1 MKASNRSHRHA
12 VNHNL
17 RNQVI
22 DGRAARQL
30 KADIVEQ
37 RVENDPWY
45 QYNVSRLVAAYR
57 AGKVVQHI
65 FKNVAERLY
74 RIAHHHAQEQVQG
87 F

>member
-1 MKASNRSHRHA
+1 MQKSNRSHRHQ

-22 DGRAARQL
+22 DGRAARLL
-30 KADIVEQ
+30 KQDLLEQ

-45 QYNVSRLVAAYR
+45 QYNMRGLLRNFRNGLAA
-57 AGKVVQHI
+57 HI
-65 FKNVAERLY
+65 FKNVSLRLQ
-74 RIAHHHAQEQVQG
+74 RIAHHRAQEQVQG

>member
-1 MKASNRSHRHA
+1 MQKSNRSHRHQ

-30 KADIVEQ
+30 KHDLVEQ

-45 QYNVSRLVAAYR
+45 KYNVSRLLASYR
-57 AGKVVQHI
+57 ANRVLPHI
-65 FKNVAERLY
+65 FKNVSERLY
-74 RIAHHHAQEQVQG
+74 RIAHHRAQEQVQG